1 MSLSLVRRAAVL
13 SATVVLALT
22 ASGCGSS
29 DDDDPSAGGSD
40 TPSAPSSEDPSSD
53 PSADPTAEPTAEPS
67 ETPPPATSDTPAP
80 TAEAPPNGAGSPETT
95 EAAITRF
102 ETFLHALGTAD
113 VATMCAIAGP
123 AAAQAEADGFGPCES
138 TMPIMASMVSP
149 EQSAALQT
157 ATIDPEL
164 VDDSTPSQVIVP
176 VEAIVADA
184 TFSEQDLGDTV
195 LAYQD
200 GDWFIVD

>member
-29 DDDDPSAGGSD
+29 GDDDPSAGGSD
-40 TPSAPSSEDPSSD
+40 TPSAPSSEDQSAD
-53 PSADPTAEPTAEPS
+53 PSADPTAEPS
-67 ETPPPATSDTPAP
+67 ETPPPATSDTPVPTP

-138 TMPIMASMVSP
+138 TMAMMAGMP
-149 EQSAALQT
+149 TAEQSAALQT

-164 VDDSTPSQVIVP
+164 ADDSTPGQVIIP

-184 TFSEQDLGDTV
+184 SFSAQDLGDTV